1 MNNTFP
7 SEIGHYYRPD
17 LAIKIAKELGHI
29 NVTDPDFERGCLSY
43 NVTDIFNIL
52 PSSITYNEHRGNL
65 AVTSVDISYFS
76 INSAWKHVLVHFEPI
91 LMDGIFMMHFIK

>member
-29 NVTDPDFERGCLSY
+29 NAADPDFEKGCPSY

-52 PSSITYNEHRGNL
+52 PSSIRQGTLIVAPEAPNKANPKMIE
-65 AVTSVDISYFS
+65 S
-76 INSAWKHVLVHFEPI
+76 KH
-91 LMDGIFMMHFIK
+91 